1 MGAIPS
7 LEPTF
12 GVALTHFGDIF
23 TVQMGIVIITFFFI
37 DFFDTAGTLVAVA
50 NQAGL
55 MKNNKLPRAGKALFA
70 DAIATVIGAILGT
83 STTTSYIE
91 SSAGV
96 AAGGRSGFTAVVT
109 AGFFLLALFFSP
121 LLCCNASCNG
131 TGFNYCRNLDGFFLR
146 EIDWKNSRLQYQH
159 SLQLSLCHLRI
170 VSQLGLP
177 LDLSSIQLQWL

>member
-1 MGAIPS
+1 MIKKVNGAVFYGMILTAILGVATGLIDTPKAVVGAIPS

-96 AAGGRSGFTAVVT
+96 A
-109 AGFFLLALFFSP
+109 
-121 LLCCNASCNG
+121 
-131 TGFNYCRNLDGFFLR
+131 R
-146 EIDWKNSRLQYQH
+146 ED
-159 SLQLSLCHLRI
+159 
-170 VSQLGLP
+170 V
-177 LDLSSIQLQWL
+177 LDLQQL